1 MQEWDGMGW
10 GGMGG
15 GVCTNHNVPVR
26 LFHHTCSRAGKQR
39 AGDARGFTGEDN
51 KRGKTKV
58 TSYQNRMDMKFTPEC
73 GDLLLSF

>member
-1 MQEWDGMGW
+1 VQAGMGW
-10 GGMGG
+10 ERIGMGG
-15 GVCTNHNVPVR
+15 GVSTNHTVSVR
-26 LFHHTCSRAGKQR
+26 LFLHTCSRAGKQR

-58 TSYQNRMDMKFTPEC
+58 TSVQIRTDMKLAQEC